1 MRFLLMFLV
10 GFIGFHSALLAK
22 DQKNNEKANEFVQKF
37 ENYEFP
43 DLKRKTVRFSKAS
56 PWYGYLE
63 QPFDLV
69 LSKSQ
74 KKQYLSFQKEGQCLN
89 VLEFDLLGF
98 LQNHSHLV
106 SVFENNKLIKQQFLS
121 QIAPLFSRGYVRCLA
136 LARLKKNDFFK
147 SPKSEALIIKV
158 ETNKSIQPS
167 IFNERQKILKVTL
180 QEIFETAIC
189 QDYLPAQMDIIEWK
203 EQKLAFDFS
212 YETLFY
218 LLKRAEKQSADSQ
231 VSSLARTADVLLTKT
246 PYKSIIVEAASD
258 GEFKKLEYAMPFWF
272 QRCSGEW
279 RNN

>member
-43 DLKRKTVRFSKAS
+43 NLKRETVRFSKAS

-74 KKQYLSFQKEGQCLN
+74 RKEYLRFQKEGQCLN

-106 SVFENNKLIKQQFLS
+106 SVFENNKSIKQQFLS
-121 QIAPLFSRGYVRCLA
+121 QIAPLFSRGYARCLA
-136 LARLKKNDFFK
+136 LARLKKNNFFK
-147 SPKSEALIIKV
+147 SPKSEALMIKV
-158 ETNKSIQPS
+158 EINRSPQLS
-167 IFNERQKILKVTL
+167 VFNERQKILRATL

-203 EQKLAFDFS
+203 EQNLAFDFS
-212 YETLFY
+212 QETLFY
-218 LLKRAEKQSADSQ
+218 LLKRAEKQSAKSQ
-231 VSSLARTADVLLTKT
+231 VSSLARTADHLSKKT
-246 PYKSIIVEAASD
+246 PYKYIIGEAALE
-258 GEFKKLEYAMPFWF
+258 GKIKKLEYAMPFWF
-272 QRCSGEW
+272 QRCLV
-279 RNN
+279 N